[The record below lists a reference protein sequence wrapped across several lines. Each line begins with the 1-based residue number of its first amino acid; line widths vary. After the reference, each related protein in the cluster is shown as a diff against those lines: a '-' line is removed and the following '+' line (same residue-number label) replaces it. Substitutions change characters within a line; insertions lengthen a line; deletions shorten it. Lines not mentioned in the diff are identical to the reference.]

1 MGPRARA
8 GQRARGKT
16 SETLVVGRGPDSRP
30 GPKPGP
36 KPVPGNTVRV
46 QRAHA
51 SLQDCWLTAH
61 A

>member
-16 SETLVVGRGPDSRP
+16 SETLFVGRGPGSR
-30 GPKPGP
+30 PGP